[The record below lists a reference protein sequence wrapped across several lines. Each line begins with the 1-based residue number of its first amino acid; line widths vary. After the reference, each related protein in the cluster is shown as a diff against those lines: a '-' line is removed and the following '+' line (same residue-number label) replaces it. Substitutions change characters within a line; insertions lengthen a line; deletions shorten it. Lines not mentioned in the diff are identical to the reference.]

1 MPSFDDLLAR
11 ADNRS
16 APPTAPPPVE
26 PRWVPIRTLAARH
39 RTQILHHLLALG
51 ERDRYLRF
59 GYPAHD
65 EQIARYV
72 EQIDFGRDQVFGIF
86 NRRLALVAMAHLA
99 YPDPVAGQPPASSE
113 FGVSVSEHLRGQ
125 GIGARL
131 FDHAVLHA
139 RNRGVAMLV
148 IHALTENQ
156 PMLRL
161 AQRAGATV
169 RRSGSDADA
178 WLDLPPVDL
187 TSRLEQF
194 VEDGAAEIDYS
205 FKRQAHRVGRWM
217 ESVAA
222 ASRPWTAPDEAG
234 PE

>member
-16 APPTAPPPVE
+16 VPPTARRLVE

-39 RTQILHHLLALG
+39 RALILRHLLALD

-72 EQIDFGRDQVFGIF
+72 EQIDFGRDQVFGIVH
-86 NRRLALVAMAHLA
+86 RRLALVAMAHLA
-99 YPDPVAGQPPASSE
+99 YPDPIPEHPPASAE

-125 GIGARL
+125 GVGARL
-131 FDHAVLHA
+131 FDHAILHA
-139 RNRGVAMLV
+139 RNRGVATRV
-148 IHALTENQ
+148 IYALTENQ

-178 WLDLPPVDL
+178 WLELPPLDL
-187 TSRLEQF
+187 TSRLEQL
-194 VEDGAAEIDYS
+194 VEDGAAEIDYT
-205 FKRQAHRVGRWM
+205 FKRQTHRVGRWM

-222 ASRPWTAPDEAG
+222 AARPWTTPGKTGTE
-234 PE
+234 